1 MATVIQPASSH
12 GPSTA
17 VPQTASGPSTSTG
30 SAPKLGRIL
39 VTGGTGLVGS
49 ALVPALTAD
58 GHAVSLLSRSS
69 GPANRAAT
77 GGTSGVNRLTWNPSA
92 GTIDS
97 AGLEGVD
104 AVVHLAGDGIAT
116 GRWTKAKKQRIRDS
130 RVEGT
135 RLLCETLAGLRR
147 RPKVLVSASAIGYY
161 GHRGDSMVD
170 EQALPGAGFLPE
182 VSDAWEQ
189 ATRPAVEAGIRVV
202 NLRIG
207 IVLSRDGGALQKMLL
222 PFQLGLGGVVGH
234 GGQYWSWVSLEDLVG
249 IIRHA
254 LANDSLHGPVN
265 AVAPGSVTNR
275 EFTKALGRVLRRPT
289 LFPLPGVVARIML
302 GEMADGLLLASARVA
317 PVRLMESG
325 YKFQHPE
332 IEGALRA
339 VLRRS

>member
-1 MATVIQPASSH
+1 MATVAQTAPVKTQ
-12 GPSTA
+12 PSTK
-17 VPQTASGPSTSTG
+17 ASEPKPS
-30 SAPKLGRIL
+30 KLGRIL

-49 ALVPALTAD
+49 ALIPALAAD
-58 GHAVSLLSRSS
+58 GHPMSLLTRSTSAAAS
-69 GPANRAAT
+69 GPA
-77 GGTSGVNRLTWNPSA
+77 GVARVLWEPNA
-92 GTIDS
+92 GKLD
-97 AGLEGVD
+97 AKALEGVEG
-104 AVVHLAGDGIAT
+104 VVHLAGDGIAT
-116 GRWTKAKKQRIRDS
+116 GRWTRAKKQRIRDS

-135 RLLCETLAGLRR
+135 RLLCEKLAEMNRP
-147 RPKVLVSASAIGYY
+147 PKVLVSASAIGYY

-170 EQALPGAGFLPE
+170 EQALPGQGFLPE
-182 VSDAWEQ
+182 VSEAWER
-189 ATRPAVEAGIRVV
+189 ATRPAVDAGIRVV

-222 PFQLGLGGVVGH
+222 PFQLGLGGIVGH
-234 GGQYWSWVSLEDLVG
+234 GGQYWSWVSLSDLVG

-254 LANDSLHGPVN
+254 LSDDSLRGPVN

-289 LFPLPGVVARIML
+289 LFPLPAVVARIML

-325 YKFQHPE
+325 YRFQHPE

-339 VLRRS
+339 VLNRS

>member
-1 MATVIQPASSH
+1 MATV
-12 GPSTA
+12 
-17 VPQTASGPSTSTG
+17 VQTAPVKTQTTAKTSDSTT
-30 SAPKLGRIL
+30 AKLGRIL

-49 ALVPALTAD
+49 ALIPALAAD
-58 GHAVSLLSRSS
+58 GHPISLLTRVTSTAAS
-69 GPANRAAT
+69 GPA
-77 GGTSGVNRLTWNPSA
+77 
-92 GTIDS
+92 
-97 AGLEGVD
+97 GVD
-104 AVVHLAGDGIAT
+104 RVSWEPNAGKLDADALQGVEGVVHLAGDGIAT
-116 GRWTKAKKQRIRDS
+116 GRWTRTKKQRIRES

-135 RLLCETLAGLRR
+135 RLLCEKLAAMKRP
-147 RPKVLVSASAIGYY
+147 PKVLISASAIGYY

-170 EQALPGAGFLPE
+170 EKALPGQGFLPE
-182 VSDAWEQ
+182 VSEAWER
-189 ATRPAVEAGIRVV
+189 ATRPAVDAGIRVV

-222 PFQLGLGGVVGH
+222 PFQLGLGGIVGH
-234 GGQYWSWVSLEDLVG
+234 GGQYWSWVSLSDLVG

-254 LANDSLHGPVN
+254 LSNNSVHGPVN

-289 LFPLPGVVARIML
+289 LFPLPAVVARIML

-325 YKFQHPE
+325 YRFQHPE

-339 VLRRS
+339 VLSRS

>member
-1 MATVIQPASSH
+1 MATMVA
-12 GPSTA
+12 
-17 VPQTASGPSTSTG
+17 PSTSV
-30 SAPKLGRIL
+30 SAQPAAKTAEPNSAKLGRVL

-49 ALVPALTAD
+49 KLLPALAAD
-58 GHAVSLLSRSS
+58 GHPLSLLTRSK
-69 GPANRAAT
+69 A
-77 GGTSGVNRLTWNPSA
+77 GGSIAIEGVARVAWDPEH
-92 GTIDS
+92 GQIDGS
-97 AGLEGVD
+97 GLEGVD

-116 GRWTKAKKQRIRDS
+116 GRWTRAKKQRIRDS

-135 RLLCETLAGLRR
+135 RLLCETLAGMKR

-170 EQALPGAGFLPE
+170 EQALPGHGFLPE

-189 ATRPAVEAGIRVV
+189 ATRPAAEAGIRVV

-222 PFQLGLGGVVGH
+222 PFQLGLGGIVGH

-289 LFPLPGVVARIML
+289 LFPLPAVVARIML
-302 GEMADGLLLASARVA
+302 GEMADGLLLASTRVA

-325 YKFQHPE
+325 YRFQHPE

>member
-1 MATVIQPASSH
+1 
-12 GPSTA
+12 
-17 VPQTASGPSTSTG
+17 
-30 SAPKLGRIL
+30 L

-58 GHAVSLLSRSS
+58 GHSVTLLTRSS
-69 GPANRAAT
+69 KPS
-77 GGTSGVNRLTWNPSA
+77 GGTAAAGVNFSSWDPAA
-92 GTIDS
+92 GKID
-97 AGLEGVD
+97 AAALEGLE

-116 GRWTKAKKQRIRDS
+116 GRWTRAKKKQIRDS

-135 RLLCETLAGLRR
+135 RLLCETLAGLQH

-170 EQALPGAGFLPE
+170 EQTLPGPGFLPE
-182 VSDAWEQ
+182 VSDAWER
-189 ATRPAVEAGIRVV
+189 ATRPATAAGIRVV

-207 IVLSRDGGALQKMLL
+207 IVLSRDGGALKKMLL
-222 PFQLGLGGVVGH
+222 PFQLGLGGIVGH
-234 GGQYWSWVSLEDLVG
+234 GGQYWSWVSLDDLVG

-254 LANDSLHGPVN
+254 VANDSLRGPVN

-289 LFPLPGVVARIML
+289 LFPLPAVVARVLL

-325 YKFQHPE
+325 YRFQHPE

>member
-1 MATVIQPASSH
+1 MATVVQTAPVKTQ
-12 GPSTA
+12 PSTK
-17 VPQTASGPSTSTG
+17 ASEPKPS
-30 SAPKLGRIL
+30 KLGRIL

-49 ALVPALTAD
+49 ALIPALAAD
-58 GHAVSLLSRSS
+58 GHPISLLTRSTSAAPS
-69 GPANRAAT
+69 GPA
-77 GGTSGVNRLTWNPSA
+77 GVARVSWEPNA
-92 GTIDS
+92 GKLD
-97 AGLEGVD
+97 AEALEGVEG
-104 AVVHLAGDGIAT
+104 VIHLAGDGIAS
-116 GRWTKAKKQRIRDS
+116 GRWTRAKKQRIRDS

-135 RLLCETLAGLRR
+135 RLLCEKLAEMKRP
-147 RPKVLVSASAIGYY
+147 PKVLVSASAIGYY

-170 EQALPGAGFLPE
+170 EQASPGQGFLPE
-182 VSDAWEQ
+182 VSEAWER
-189 ATRPAVEAGIRVV
+189 ATRPAVDAGIRVV

-222 PFQLGLGGVVGH
+222 PFQLGLGGIVGH
-234 GGQYWSWVSLEDLVG
+234 GGQYWSWVSLSDLVG

-254 LANDSLHGPVN
+254 LADDSLRGPVN

-289 LFPLPGVVARIML
+289 LFPLPAVVARIML

-325 YKFQHPE
+325 YRFQHPE

-339 VLRRS
+339 VLSRQ

>member
-1 MATVIQPASSH
+1 MATIVQ
-12 GPSTA
+12 
-17 VPQTASGPSTSTG
+17 
-30 SAPKLGRIL
+30 SAPAQTLTAAKTAPPAPAKLGRVL
-39 VTGGTGLVGS
+39 VTGGTGLVGT
-49 ALVPALTAD
+49 ALLPALAED
-58 GHAVSLLSRSS
+58 GYSVSLLSRSKS
-69 GPANRAAT
+69 G
-77 GGTSGVNRLTWNPSA
+77 SGSQEAGVTRLAWNPEA
-92 GTIDS
+92 GELD
-97 AGLEGVD
+97 AEGLEGVD

-116 GRWTKAKKQRIRDS
+116 GRWTRAKKKRIRDS

-135 RLLCETLAGLRR
+135 RMLCEALAGMKR

-170 EQALPGAGFLPE
+170 EQASPGQGFLPE
-182 VSDAWEQ
+182 VSEAWER

-222 PFQLGLGGVVGH
+222 PFQLGLGGIVGH
-234 GGQYWSWVSLEDLVG
+234 GGQYWSWVSLDDLVG

-289 LFPLPGVVARIML
+289 LFPLPAVVARVML
-302 GEMADGLLLASARVA
+302 GEMANGLLLASARVA

-325 YKFQHPE
+325 YRFQHPE